1 MMLENQ
7 NITAEDLDFS
17 WAAPETPPQDQAEAK
32 VEEQPEEEK
41 IIEQPTVAPVE
52 PKQNITAEDLDFSW
66 ASPAREDDDK
76 DITPTVRTQP
86 NESDKVTFE
95 QLASDKNYM
104 TMLREY
110 QENRFGEEGKQD
122 KDESN
127 EEYVKRFLS
136 HVREFEFNT
145 IDLGQQL
152 SWVREAK
159 PEMRKKFGLLYS
171 EIEKAPSFWE
181 EGGTSVA
188 SAIRDYGAALIT
200 DPFSY
205 LGFGAG
211 SVARIAATRAV
222 TKALQEGGKRAAVE
236 EAKKYGIKGML
247 KTKPGLIATSGIVG
261 EAGVGAVQSLALQE
275 ARVLSD
281 MQDKV
286 SGTEAAVVG
295 GLGLVLGTAGVAAS
309 RGINSKEVLK
319 KARKLKINR
328 DKLAQEYA
336 KREKGFVETATSLA
350 AEANKPGT
358 GSGVIFDTKAGR
370 DVLDELGDVPDENDF
385 VAQVQFKKELMKR
398 ISMVATDLAEDLA
411 RSGTLSEIVTEDMRA
426 SEVVGALTNIA
437 LDAAKAIDPKTA
449 TKSDLDELSKKTRD
463 LIMGGE
469 EGEGGFLSA
478 LKVEDVNL
486 KGALQRAGLTTKQFV
501 DAMGATVSDSA
512 AVMGSLGRMGKV
524 IKDKLKG
531 MNFTDRE
538 IKDLLGETGGTS
550 LVQTPFA
557 SFYDGLKNLD
567 RNRRSLMVT
576 QIATTVRNVATGTIR
591 LPMMAAA
598 DAIESS
604 IYHIGK
610 AVNAARNGQI
620 EKGTSLSYKDIIRDS
635 FKSAYR
641 IASITKTA
649 DLSDALLKHN
659 PVLSSRINRT
669 LQESSDQEGLWWLS
683 EKLNGLNIAQDIVF
697 RRAIFTHTID
707 KAMRR
712 AGVITDNPTKINQFK
727 NIEEF
732 AASGKRLPDKV
743 LQNAVEEALYF
754 TFSRMPKQGS
764 KKRKGLAKI
773 GESSKI
779 GDSIGY
785 GFVKTIESLPFTGT
799 AIIPFPR
806 FMANALQFQFE
817 YSPAG
822 LFNGAYKYGLAKFKG
837 MNDPQMTENL
847 LTQSRREVSKGVVGT
862 AALIA
867 AIKYRSDN
875 PDIKWY
881 EYKKEDG
888 STADLRPLFPLA
900 PYLAIAELIGG
911 KAPVDSKEVIA
922 GITGLQAR
930 TGASNYILDKAF
942 EIFRKEDD
950 LVGTKLGRIAGGFVG
965 EIFGSYFTP
974 ARVIRDVQA
983 AYDTEAARVRASN
996 VYKGLGFGDAF
1007 FEAVN
1012 NKLVKD
1018 IPGMAKSLPTM
1029 ESPTRESDIFRRSPL
1044 VGQFLG
1050 IRTEAP
1056 RNVVEREMVK
1066 FGIESYEISPK
1077 TGDKEA
1083 DNIIKSYLGKEI
1095 ESSVADYVNSKNYQ
1109 KATKNQRKAKLLN
1122 MLNTYKKISTAL
1134 AKHEIDLKERET
1146 EYSPFDQAAYFKLRS
1161 VMRDLVEDWYQ
1172 EKYGKSVI
1180 QMQKENPN
1188 VNHFKEATSLA
1199 KAIYSEVITNK

>member
-17 WAAPETPPQDQAEAK
+17 WAAPETPPQEKPEA
-32 VEEQPEEEK
+32 EK
-41 IIEQPTVAPVE
+41 ITVQPNINPIE

-66 ASPAREDDDK
+66 AVPARKDDDK

-152 SWVREAK
+152 NWVREAK
-159 PEMRKKFGLLYS
+159 PEMRRKFGLLYS

-211 SVARIAATRAV
+211 SIARIAATRAV

-236 EAKKYGIKGML
+236 EAKKYGITGML

-261 EAGVGAVQSLALQE
+261 EAGVGSVQSLALQE
-275 ARVLSD
+275 AKVLSD

-295 GLGLVLGTAGVAAS
+295 GLGLVLGAAGVAAS
-309 RGINSKEVLK
+309 RGINSKDVLR
-319 KARKLKINR
+319 KARKLKIER
-328 DKLAQEYA
+328 DKLGQEYA
-336 KREKGFVETATSLA
+336 RREKGFVETATSLA

-411 RSGTLSEIVTEDMRA
+411 RSGKLSEIVTEDMRA
-426 SEVVGALTNIA
+426 SEVVGALTKIA
-437 LDAAKAIDPKTA
+437 LKAADDIDPKTA
-449 TKSDLDELSKKTRD
+449 TKSDLDKLSKQTRD

-469 EGEGGFLSA
+469 EGQGGFLST

-576 QIATTVRNVATGTIR
+576 QVATTVRNVATGTIR

-610 AVNAARNGQI
+610 ALNAARTGQI

-697 RRAIFTHTID
+697 RRAIFTHNID

-764 KKRKGLAKI
+764 K
-773 GESSKI
+773 SSKI

-785 GFVKTIESLPFTGT
+785 GFVKTIENLPFTGT

-806 FMANALQFQFE
+806 FMVNALQFQFE
-817 YSPAG
+817 YSPAS

-900 PYLAIAELIGG
+900 PYLAIAELIAG
-911 KAPVDSKEVIA
+911 KAPVDTEEVIA

-950 LVGTKLGRIAGGFVG
+950 LVGTKIGRIAGGFVG

-996 VYKGLGFGDAF
+996 AYKGLGFGDAF

-1018 IPGMAKSLPTM
+1018 IPGMAKALPAA

-1050 IRTEAP
+1050 VRTEAP

-1066 FGIESYEISPK
+1066 FGIKSYEISPK

-1083 DNIIKSYLGKEI
+1083 DNIIKSYLGKEV
-1095 ESSVADYVNSKNYQ
+1095 ESSVAEYVNSEDYQ

-1134 AKHEIDLKERET
+1134 AKHEIDLKERKT
-1146 EYSPFDQAAYFKLRS
+1146 TYSPFDQAEYFKLRS
-1161 VMRDLVEDWYQ
+1161 IMRNLVEDWYQ
-1172 EKYGKSVI
+1172 EKYGKSVV

-1188 VNHFKEATSLA
+1188 VNHFQEATSLA
-1199 KAIYSEVITNK
+1199 KALYSETITNK